1 VKLLYDLPP
10 DALNLLRTAC
20 GVTEIL
26 YSVPADL
33 GPDGMPASGWSVV
46 TPSRFISLVDG
57 RVRLE
62 VEIARA
68 EAVKAI
74 KGTGNGWL
82 EAKIDGAWVLLARY
96 TASHLGRYA
105 AIARALEQARLG
117 ARPRFQSTDDEETC
131 PRCGRRFP
139 QGTSVCPACVPRWR
153 TMARLV
159 AVLKPHAGPLAV
171 ALAIFAAVSALTI
184 LSPALSRLL
193 IDGYLVPRR
202 LEVRPILGLVA
213 AIGGTSLALQGL
225 AVLRGRIVARIANG
239 VSRDLRGMVYT
250 KLQALSMKY
259 LNLYK
264 AGDLMNR
271 VANDTDNVQRFV
283 QQGAISG
290 INEILILVAIAAVLF
305 ARDWRLALLAILPS
319 TLVAL
324 FISWSWRR
332 VRRMYDRQAVIF
344 DRVNSLLQDILSG
357 IRVVKAF
364 GREKAEVERFRA
376 ASMELRET
384 TRRNEVLWS
393 TLIPSFGVVL
403 WLGSFLV
410 LLYGGTA
417 VLGKRME
424 LGELIQFT
432 QYAGRLFGPLA
443 WLAGLPRM
451 FVQAATSTERIYA
464 VLDRE
469 PDVRDRQDARK
480 HVIRGNIVFDHVTF
494 GYRSHEPVIDDL
506 CVEIRAGEMMGL
518 VGHSGA
524 GKSTII
530 NLILRLYDVDE
541 GNIVVDGTDIR
552 DLALRDLRTQVGVV
566 LQDTFLFAGTVL
578 ENIRYSKPDAS
589 LRDVIRAAKIAN
601 AHDFIVSF
609 PDGYDSVV
617 GERGQ
622 RLSGGE
628 RQRIAIARA
637 VLHDPRVLILDEATS
652 SVDTE
657 TEQKIQDA
665 LARLV
670 EGRTTIAIAHRL
682 ATLRNADRLLVLDHG
697 KRAELGTHDE
707 LMAKKGI
714 YHTLI
719 STQRRMAGARAV

>member
-1 VKLLYDLPP
+1 MKLLYDLPQ
-10 DALNLLRTAC
+10 DARLLLPTAN
-20 GVTEIL
+20 GTTEIL
-26 YSVPADL
+26 YCLPADL
-33 GPDGMPASGWSVV
+33 GPGGMPASGWSVV
-46 TPSRFISLVDG
+46 TPSRFISLADG
-57 RVRLE
+57 RVRLDVE
-62 VEIARA
+62 VSRA
-68 EAVKAI
+68 EAFKAI

-82 EAKIDGAWVLLARY
+82 EAKIDGSWVLLARY

-105 AIARALEQARLG
+105 AVARALEQVRQG
-117 ARPRFQSTDDEETC
+117 ARARYESTDDEETC
-131 PRCGRRFP
+131 PRCGRRYP
-139 QGTSVCPACVPRWR
+139 QGTRVCPACVPRWR

-159 AVLKPHAGPLAV
+159 VVLRPHAGLLAV
-171 ALAIFAAVSALTI
+171 ALAIFAAVSGLTI

-213 AIGGTSLALQGL
+213 AIGGASLALQGL
-225 AVLRGRIVARIANG
+225 AVLRGRIVARIANA

-271 VANDTDNVQRFV
+271 VASDTDNVQRFV

-332 VRRMYDRQAVIF
+332 VRRMYDRQAVVF

-376 ASMELRET
+376 ASMELRDM

-469 PDVRDRQDARK
+469 PDVRDRQDARH
-480 HVIRGNIVFDHVTF
+480 HVIRGSIVFDHVTF
-494 GYRSHEPVIDDL
+494 GYRTHEPVIDDL
-506 CVEIRAGEMMGL
+506 CVEIEPGEMIGL

-541 GNIVVDGTDIR
+541 GTIAVDGTDIR

-566 LQDTFLFAGTVL
+566 LQDTFLFGGTVL

-589 LRDVIRAAKIAN
+589 LRDVVRAAKIAN

-719 STQRRMAGARAV
+719 NTQRRMAGARAV